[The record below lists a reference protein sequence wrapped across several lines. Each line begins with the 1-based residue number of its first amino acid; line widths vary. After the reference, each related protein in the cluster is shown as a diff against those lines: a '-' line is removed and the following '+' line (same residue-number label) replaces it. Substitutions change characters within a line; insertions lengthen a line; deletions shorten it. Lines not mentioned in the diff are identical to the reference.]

1 MSVRQLILVR
11 HAKSSWDDID
21 LDDHDRPLN
30 KRGERNAPAMG
41 ERLKTLGMCPDVVFT
56 SSAVRAATTAQII
69 CGKLDFPAEE
79 VIRKDDLY
87 LADVPQWLE
96 IIRELDDAWK
106 IVMAFGHNPGL
117 TELVAGVWRLP
128 ILNVPTCG
136 AVVLTFDG
144 GTWKKAAL
152 DKPVTATFDYPK
164 NKSALPEVLR

>member
-69 CGKLDFPAEE
+69 CGKLDFPEE
-79 VIRKDDLY
+79 EIVRKDGLY
-87 LADVPQWLE
+87 HADVLKWLG

>member
-1 MSVRQLILVR
+1 MSDKQLILIR
-11 HAKSSWDDID
+11 HAKSSWDDIG
-21 LDDHDRPLN
+21 LDDHERPLN
-30 KRGERNAPAMG
+30 KRGERNAPTMG

-56 SSAVRAATTAQII
+56 SSAVRAVTTAQII
-69 CGKLDFPAEE
+69 CGKLDFSAEE

-96 IIRELDDAWK
+96 IIGELDDAWK

-136 AVVLTFDG
+136 AVVLTFNG
-144 GTWKKAAL
+144 GTWKKATL
-152 DKPVTATFDYPK
+152 DQPVKASFDYPK